1 MEDNKTF
8 AFGQAIDV
16 SGVSTGG
23 NTPLV
28 TLPEGDYN
36 FTVRK
41 AEKGDFAGSDKMPA
55 CPQLIIGMTVDGG
68 ELGTG
73 YCTARLYLCSQGLK
87 KLKAFYVSIGVI
99 KKDDKQLIPTIDIIG
114 KTGNASFGTHAHEGK
129 EYMDVKY
136 FNEPKAKPEPAA
148 KSAKPAVF
156 DEDTPF

>member
-8 AFGQAIDV
+8 NFGQAIDV
-16 SGVSTGG
+16 SDVSTGG
-23 NTPLV
+23 NAPLV
-28 TLPEGDYN
+28 VLPEGNYD
-36 FTVRK
+36 FTIRK

-55 CPQLIIGMTVDGG
+55 CPQLTIGMTVDGG

-99 KKDDKQLIPTIDIIG
+99 KKDDKKLVPTIDVIG
-114 KTGNASFGTHAHEGK
+114 MTGNASFGTHAHDGK

-136 FNEPKAKPEPAA
+136 FNEPA
-148 KSAKPAVF
+148 AKPAKDAVF
-156 DEDTPF
+156 DDDTPF